1 MLSVLP
7 IGGIMAMRGTISNT
21 DFITVI
27 ILTVGLIEP
36 LIGVMSYSDDIAQM
50 DTIVTEVRNIIDAPE
65 MVRPEKLTANIN
77 GGDIVL
83 DTSYTGGARFVMTLD
98 VPNK

>member
-1 MLSVLP
+1 MPATMLSVLP
-7 IGGIMAMRGTISNT
+7 IGGIMAMHGTISIA

-50 DTIVTEVRNIIDAPE
+50 DTIVTRS
-65 MVRPEKLTANIN
+65 LQ
-77 GGDIVL
+77 
-83 DTSYTGGARFVMTLD
+83 YY
-98 VPNK
+98 